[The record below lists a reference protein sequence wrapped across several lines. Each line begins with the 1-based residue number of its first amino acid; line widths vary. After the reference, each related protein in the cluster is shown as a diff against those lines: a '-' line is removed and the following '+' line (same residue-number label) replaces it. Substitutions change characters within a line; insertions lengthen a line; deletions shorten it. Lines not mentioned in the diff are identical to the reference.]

1 MYCSG
6 GLFVPIIPSLAFD
19 DDLDPGQSTT
29 ARPDTVSP
37 PRRDAGMELLCI
49 MRAVTRPGSR
59 SGPGII
65 INYGISRQLY
75 QNLKSQ

>member
-1 MYCSG
+1 MHCSG

-37 PRRDAGMELLCI
+37 PRRDAGMGAPVHNE
-49 MRAVTRPGSR
+49 GS
-59 SGPGII
+59 
-65 INYGISRQLY
+65 N
-75 QNLKSQ
+75 